1 MFLFF
6 IIIINKKKRVGNV
19 ERNFYQNVNIFQNV
33 IRKQRSLDQKNGV
46 DKEVCTI
53 SGKQKKLQNNNN
65 QNQEKSHIISNNSS
79 YLSVTPKTQKNIAQ
93 FQEMAHSVCELTN
106 SIKNKK
112 KLNDGISIII
122 DNETFSHAN
131 SNPLKVNVK
140 NDEKKTVSEIESD
153 NLLKGNALF
162 KDILAE
168 EEEFRQEAKR
178 RGIDEDSYVFQSMN
192 KNSKTLTNDFT
203 KNEKFLKG
211 SENKNIPISTDI

>member
-1 MFLFF
+1 M
-6 IIIINKKKRVGNV
+6 
-19 ERNFYQNVNIFQNV
+19 
-33 IRKQRSLDQKNGV
+33 
-46 DKEVCTI
+46 
-53 SGKQKKLQNNNN
+53 
-65 QNQEKSHIISNNSS
+65 
-79 YLSVTPKTQKNIAQ
+79 
-93 FQEMAHSVCELTN
+93 
-106 SIKNKK
+106 
-112 KLNDGISIII
+112 
-122 DNETFSHAN
+122 
-131 SNPLKVNVK
+131 KVNVK